1 MKDPGDGL
9 TPGTR
14 LEDFEIE
21 RELGAG
27 GFGVTYL
34 ALDVQLSR
42 RVAVKEYLPR
52 DWGTR
57 RRDGTVGPRS
67 ETDAAQY
74 AWGLERFLKEAR
86 SLARF
91 DHPNVVRVHRVFEG
105 GGTAYLVTE
114 YVDGP
119 GGRAWRLSDE
129 LQASGPLTEVRV
141 RALLESLMAGL
152 EPVHASGLVHRDIK
166 PSNVMLRADGS
177 PVLIDFGAARQA
189 IGQQSRSLTSV
200 LTPGYAPIEQ
210 YSEKGRQGPWT
221 DVYALGA
228 VAYELLSGRRPDD
241 ATQRVLEDALPPLSR
256 VSAHPVGGGLSS
268 AVMAAL
274 TVDDRSRPQS
284 LGAWRTLLPRS
295 GSEAAGAAVPAPSRS
310 APRADD
316 AGGAGSSAAG
326 GLRRLL
332 DFRRG
337 SSASSAGV
345 GGGAPSGRAPSPASS
360 PTGGGLFGSPAASES
375 AAEAAA
381 VGGSA
386 ERRSGFGAAWRA
398 GRWWLCG
405 AGAVAAAGL
414 AVALVVPGRET
425 ARRAPA
431 DVPAAS
437 PSVGA
442 RPPGGVGARPSGG
455 FGGEAVGAGSPA
467 RARTEPDEPAVP
479 PAGDSSAASA
489 EAALGLDRATRR
501 RVQAGLAGSGV
512 NPGGADG
519 IFGDRTREALAAW
532 QGSRG
537 SPATGY
543 LTRADLSALLAAELP
558 PPPPA
563 PSAPIPS
570 RVDAARPLPD
580 ARRVGERFRDCAEC
594 PELVVVPAG
603 SFTMGSPSSEE
614 GRFESEGPQR
624 RVTIP
629 SPLAVGVYEVTRGE
643 FGRFVSA
650 TGHATGG
657 RCYSY
662 EDDSWEW
669 LDDRGWRDPG
679 FAQTD
684 DHPVVC
690 VSWEDAQAYVRWLSR
705 ETGARYRLLS
715 ESEWEYVARGGT
727 ASSRYWG
734 SSSSG
739 QCVHANGADSSA
751 SLGRGVSCSDG
762 SARTARGGSYTSN
775 GFGLYDVLGNVW
787 EWVEDCWH
795 GDYAGAPSGG
805 SAWTS
810 GGDCGHRVLRGGS
823 WRSNPRDLRSAS
835 RLWSTAGDGLV
846 GIGFRVSRTLD

>member
-21 RELGAG
+21 GELGAG

-129 LQASGPLTEVRV
+129 LQASGPLTEARV
-141 RALLESLMAGL
+141 RGLLESLMSGL

-189 IGQQSRSLTSV
+189 MGQQSRSLTSV

-295 GSEAAGAAVPAPSRS
+295 ESEAAGAAVPAPSRS
-310 APRADD
+310 VPRADD
-316 AGGAGSSAAG
+316 AGGAGSSAG

-360 PTGGGLFGSPAASES
+360 PTGGVLFGSPAASES

-431 DVPAAS
+431 DVPTAS

-442 RPPGGVGARPSGG
+442 RPSGGVGARPSGG

-467 RARTEPDEPAVP
+467 RARTEPDEPALP
-479 PAGDSSAASA
+479 PAGGSSAASA

-501 RVQAGLAGSGV
+501 RVQAGLAASGL

-580 ARRVGERFRDCAEC
+580 ARRVGERFRDCADC

-603 SFTMGSPSSEE
+603 SFTMGSPSSEW
-614 GRFESEGPQR
+614 GRNDDEGPQR

-629 SPLAVGVYEVTRGE
+629 SPLAVGVYEVTFAE
-643 FGRFVSA
+643 WDACVSA
-650 TGHATGG
+650 SGCS
-657 RCYSY
+657 RYRRS
-662 EDDSWEW
+662 
-669 LDDRGWRDPG
+669 DRGWGRG
-679 FAQTD
+679 TR
-684 DHPVVC
+684 PVISVT
-690 VSWEDAQAYVRWLSR
+690 WDDAQAYVDWLSR
-705 ETGARYRLLS
+705 RTGGSYRLLS
-715 ESEWEYVARGGT
+715 ESEWEYVARGG
-727 ASSRYWG
+727 S
-734 SSSSG
+734 
-739 QCVHANGADSSA
+739 
-751 SLGRGVSCSDG
+751 
-762 SARTARGGSYTSN
+762 RTAYWWGGSVGRNRANCFLCGSRWDREQTAPVGSFGAN
-775 GFGLYDVLGNVW
+775 GFGLHDVSGNVW

-795 GDYAGAPSGG
+795 DDYVGAPADG

-810 GGDCGHRVLRGGS
+810 GGNCRLGVLRGGS
-823 WRSNPRDLRSAS
+823 WYSLPGDLRSANRGPPS
-835 RLWSTAGDGLV
+835 LAGHDS
-846 GIGFRVSRTLD
+846 IGFRVSRTLE

>member
-129 LQASGPLTEVRV
+129 LQTSGPLTEVRV

-189 IGQQSRSLTSV
+189 MGQQSRSLTSV

-295 GSEAAGAAVPAPSRS
+295 ESEAAGASSPAPSRS
-310 APRADD
+310 VPRADD

-360 PTGGGLFGSPAASES
+360 PTGGVFFGSPAASES

-386 ERRSGFGAAWRA
+386 ERRSGFGAAWQA

-414 AVALVVPGRET
+414 AVALIVPGRET

-431 DVPAAS
+431 DVPTAS

-442 RPPGGVGARPSGG
+442 RPPGGSGGRPSGRNS
-455 FGGEAVGAGSPA
+455 GSPA
-467 RARTEPDEPAVP
+467 GARTEPDEPALP
-479 PAGDSSAASA
+479 PAGGSSAASA

-501 RVQAGLAGSGV
+501 RVQAGLAASGV

-543 LTRADLSALLAAELP
+543 LTRADLSALLAA
-558 PPPPA
+558 A
-563 PSAPIPS
+563 PDE
-570 RVDAARPLPD
+570 RERQAAAEAERQRRAAAAEAERQRQAVAAEAERQRRAAAAAEAERQRRAAAAEAERQRQAAAAEAERQRRRQRYVFCQATLYPEGRGFIADDSLYAVSQVFQID
-580 ARRVGERFRDCAEC
+580 GGDQGEARRAWTRLLHGRWGKSPDI
-594 PELVVVPAG
+594 VVCEN
-603 SFTMGSPSSEE
+603 SRS
-614 GRFESEGPQR
+614 RRESEAERDELIDRWTEGIER
-624 RVTIP
+624 GLEATSRWVGYRVYKNP
-629 SPLAVGVYEVTRGE
+629 
-643 FGRFVSA
+643 F
-650 TGHATGG
+650 
-657 RCYSY
+657 
-662 EDDSWEW
+662 
-669 LDDRGWRDPG
+669 
-679 FAQTD
+679 
-684 DHPVVC
+684 
-690 VSWEDAQAYVRWLSR
+690 
-705 ETGARYRLLS
+705 
-715 ESEWEYVARGGT
+715 
-727 ASSRYWG
+727 
-734 SSSSG
+734 
-739 QCVHANGADSSA
+739 
-751 SLGRGVSCSDG
+751 SLIEELI
-762 SARTARGGSYTSN
+762 
-775 GFGLYDVLGNVW
+775 F
-787 EWVEDCWH
+787 
-795 GDYAGAPSGG
+795 DYP
-805 SAWTS
+805 
-810 GGDCGHRVLRGGS
+810 
-823 WRSNPRDLRSAS
+823 
-835 RLWSTAGDGLV
+835 
-846 GIGFRVSRTLD
+846 